1 MFAALLLTSFPVSF
15 PAGASIA
22 FAAAGRLSVVFAGA
36 GLGEAFVRGGAD
48 LAAGTRCGSAVLRA
62 AEEDPE
68 REVTAVGILGFWCGV
83 VLRTAGGAG
92 KAGPVSDI
100 AAS

>member
-1 MFAALLLTSFPVSF
+1 MFAALFLTSFPATF
-15 PAGASIA
+15 PAGTSAA
-22 FAAAGRLSVVFAGA
+22 FAEADRLSVAFAGA
-36 GLGEAFVRGGAD
+36 GLGEAFARGGVD

-68 REVTAVGILGFWCGV
+68 RGVTAAGILGFWCGV
-83 VLRTAGGAG
+83 VLRTAEGAG
-92 KAGPVSDI
+92 KAEPVADI